1 MKRTTATIAGLGIL
15 ALVAYPAFADTHNAS
30 ADATPTSGGPATIS
44 FSDLSMADGSAD
56 DGTCAA
62 RYSNS
67 YTAPQAG
74 QTDQTDQDQAQSSDD
89 DNDIVIT
96 ETDGTVGAGIYT
108 LSNTYAI
115 VFPDSDN
122 GDAVEVQMFAS
133 GLSGESP
140 VTGVFSDGTCRG
152 RISVEVGTSA
162 S

>member
-15 ALVAYPAFADTHNAS
+15 ALVAYPAFANAQDS
-30 ADATPTSGGPATIS
+30 NADATPPAGGPATIS

-56 DGTCAA
+56 DGTCAT

-74 QTDQTDQDQAQSSDD
+74 QSDQDQSQAQSDQ

-152 RISVEVGTSA
+152 RISVEVDGSA